1 MHTTSFCNN
10 FHQEDIAKT
19 LEGQLIQKDRAK
31 KPSRLPNNSK
41 RLWEQRNRPV
51 YQIIQKDGAKKT
63 SRLPNNS
70 KRLWEQRNRP
80 VYQII
85 QKDYGSKE
93 TVPFTK

>member
-1 MHTTSFCNN
+1 M
-10 FHQEDIAKT
+10 
-19 LEGQLIQKDRAK
+19 GAK
-31 KPSRLPNNSK
+31 KPSRLPNNLK
-41 RLWEQRNRPV
+41 RLL
-51 YQIIQKDGAKKT
+51 GAKKP

>member
-1 MHTTSFCNN
+1 M
-10 FHQEDIAKT
+10 
-19 LEGQLIQKDRAK
+19 GAK

-41 RLWEQRNRPV
+41 RTM
-51 YQIIQKDGAKKT
+51 GAKKL
-63 SRLPNNS
+63 SRLPKNA
-70 KRLWEQRNRP
+70 KRLWEQRNHP

>member
-1 MHTTSFCNN
+1 M
-10 FHQEDIAKT
+10 
-19 LEGQLIQKDRAK
+19 GAK
-31 KPSRLPNNSK
+31 KPSRLPKNAK

-51 YQIIQKDGAKKT
+51 YQIIQKD
-63 SRLPNNS
+63 
-70 KRLWEQRNRP
+70 WEQRNRP